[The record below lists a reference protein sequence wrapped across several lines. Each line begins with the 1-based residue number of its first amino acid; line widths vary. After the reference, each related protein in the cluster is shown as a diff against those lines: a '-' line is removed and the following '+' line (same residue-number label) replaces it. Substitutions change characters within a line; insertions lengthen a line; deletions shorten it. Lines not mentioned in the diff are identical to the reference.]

1 MPWIYNST
9 PDTQVADASDG
20 SVLSFPP
27 RKKTYVKPEQMS
39 AYVWNLVRARKL
51 ANRGGDPKP
60 VPVAAVRPTL
70 SPVVKEKPKVVTKTK
85 KVETA
90 RSVKVDTSSS
100 HHKTRAKVA
109 NESSGKRL
117 SRKKA
122 KAEKKQS
129 DTKKKEDT
137 QSNSNDQIKAD
148 AAEIPT
154 KRRKRT
160 FKRKG

>member
-1 MPWIYNST
+1 MPWIYNAT
-9 PDTQVADASDG
+9 PETQEANAADG
-20 SVLSFPP
+20 SLISFPS

-60 VPVAAVRPTL
+60 APVAPAKV
-70 SPVVKEKPKVVTKTK
+70 PVVKVTPKPDTKAKTSK
-85 KVETA
+85 PA
-90 RSVKVDTSSS
+90 RFGNVDTSSS

-109 NESSGKRL
+109 NESSSKRP
-117 SRKKA
+117 SRKKT

-129 DTKKKEDT
+129 ATNKKEDT
-137 QSNSNDQIKAD
+137 QSNLIEQTKAD

-154 KRRKRT
+154 KRSKRT
-160 FKRKG
+160 FKRKD

>member
-1 MPWIYNST
+1 MPWIYNAT
-9 PDTQVADASDG
+9 PETQEANAADG
-20 SVLSFPP
+20 SVIFFPS

-39 AYVWNLVRARKL
+39 AYVWNLIRARKL

-60 VPVAAVRPTL
+60 KPVAVTKIVAVRA
-70 SPVVKEKPKVVTKTK
+70 KPKLDTNAKDVKPL
-85 KVETA
+85 
-90 RSVKVDTSSS
+90 RSKGVDTSSS
-100 HHKTRAKVA
+100 HHKTRAKVG

-117 SRKKA
+117 SRKKT

-137 QSNSNDQIKAD
+137 QSNFNEQTKAD

-154 KRRKRT
+154 KRSKRT